1 MTAEK
6 LGDTA
11 ARGVVTTLSGQAL
24 KLVIQVLSVVI
35 LARLL
40 TPQDYGLVAMVAVI
54 IGIADLF
61 RDFGLS
67 SAAIQ
72 AKTLSDKQRDNLFWL
87 NAALGAVL
95 ATIIFCIA
103 PLIAALYNQPK
114 LVEIS
119 HVLAA
124 TFLLSGLA
132 TQYRADLTRRLK
144 FTKLALSDIVAA
156 AVALLV
162 AVIAASMGAGY
173 WALIVQ
179 QLTQYA
185 FMLVL
190 VTTGAAW
197 LPGKPSRRTPMD
209 GMIKFGWNL
218 VATQLV
224 GYLSKNIDSLV
235 IGIRFGAVPLGL
247 YSRAFQLLM
256 APLSQIR
263 SPSTTVA
270 LPVLSRL
277 HDDDERFAS
286 FVQRGQLALGYTLVT
301 ALGVVAGAGLPIT
314 ELFLGHTW
322 LSLAPILSL
331 LAAAGAFQTLA
342 FVGYWVYLA
351 KGLTKYLFRY
361 SIAESVVTVA
371 CILLGSQWG
380 IVGVA
385 AGYAA
390 TQAIGWPLSLWWL
403 ARYSKLKVRP
413 LYAAALRIIVVSSV
427 MGVAA
432 HLAVQALHGFP
443 SYVAVVAALL
453 AGYAVLALAAIS
465 IPRIRRDV
473 TGVLEI
479 AARARRRK

>member
-1 MTAEK
+1 MTTEK

-11 ARGVVTTLSGQAL
+11 ARGVVTTLSGQGL
-24 KLVIQVLSVVI
+24 KLAIQVLSVVI
-35 LARLL
+35 LARMLS
-40 TPQDYGLVAMVAVI
+40 PQDYGLVAMVAVI

-72 AKTLSDKQRDNLFWL
+72 AKTLSNQQRDNLFWL
-87 NAALGAVL
+87 NAALGVVL
-95 ATIIFCIA
+95 AVIIFCVS
-103 PLIAALYNQPK
+103 PLIAGMYNQPK
-114 LVEIS
+114 LVDIS

-144 FTKLALSDIVAA
+144 FAKLALADIIAA
-156 AVALLV
+156 AIALLT
-162 AVIAASMGAGY
+162 AIIAASLGAGY

-179 QLTQYA
+179 QLTQYT

-190 VTTGAAW
+190 VTASAGW
-197 LPGKPSRRTPMD
+197 LPKKPSRRTPMD

-218 VATQLV
+218 VATQLI

-270 LPVLSRL
+270 LPVLARL
-277 HDDDERFAS
+277 HDDEERFAS

-301 ALGVVAGAGLPIT
+301 GLGVVVGAGLPIT
-314 ELFLGHTW
+314 ELFLGQKW
-322 LSLAPILSL
+322 LSLAPVLSL

-351 KGLTKYLFRY
+351 KGMTKYLFRY
-361 SIAESVVTVA
+361 SIAESAVTVA
-371 CILLGSQWG
+371 CILIGSQWG

-403 ARYSKLKVRP
+403 SRYSKLKVRP
-413 LYAAALRIIVVSSV
+413 LYAAALRIIAIS
-427 MGVAA
+427 AA
-432 HLAVQALHGFP
+432 MAMASHLTVLGLHEFP
-443 SYVAVVAALL
+443 SYVAVIAALI
-453 AGYAVLALAAIS
+453 AGAIVMALATLS
-465 IPRIRRDV
+465 IPRIRRDI
-473 TGVLEI
+473 TGVWEI
-479 AARARRRK
+479 ATRARRKG